1 VEVISTIRLSKEL
14 VATGKQHKNKITI
27 TAANAEYTFLDNLK
41 LNVIKITNNNTS
53 SNFKNG

>member
-14 VATGKQHKNKITI
+14 VATGKQHRNRI
-27 TAANAEYTFLDNLK
+27 TAANAENTLLDNLK
-41 LNVIKITNNNTS
+41 LNVIKITNNTS